1 MTMIDNEWQMF
12 LNTQQSNEGSG
23 DTMNLWKLTNN
34 SSVYSS
40 NNNDSLSEEDDDDD
54 DQITSS
60 SCTGK
65 IQKNAKSAKS
75 AKSTNIINSEMK
87 NKNNTTVHEPSFSE
101 TNTISVAPVIAPA
114 SMIGGPGLCEEL
126 YISTQTKIFFLNQ
139 SNLDVQKIFW
149 NTKVIPY
156 SCATNG
162 VIKKQ
167 IRLISKTKEE
177 FQEYEKKREL
187 EIYFTEKIMKQID
200 NSNAR
205 KIKFKDV
212 RKLTVGVSK
221 KDIMNCHGKN
231 KNAFINCFA
240 IILRVEQN
248 KIFHEI
254 HVKVFNTGR
263 MAIPGIVNDELLEST
278 KILLLDI
285 LQPNFDDKIELIS
298 EEESP
303 EVFRLVKGK
312 KNKETNKKEKSHF
325 EKVKAKSNVLINSNF
340 NCGFYI
346 HQEKLRTVLRN
357 KYKLNPTYDPSM
369 YPGVKC
375 KFYYNNNLP
384 EDHSVQFGHLEE
396 SDQEVTMT
404 ELDELVLEKYTKV
417 SFMIFRTGNCLIVGN
432 CTKQILNYVY
442 EFVKNI
448 LTTEYLIIRANQDV
462 PVAKIKKHKP
472 RKKMVKFTQNYYQ
485 NLFNHEKSI

>member
-1 MTMIDNEWQMF
+1 MLGIDNEWQQF
-12 LNTQQSNEGSG
+12 LQQQTNQDIAFSAHNYVSMNPCTTRTQNKNKTNDNFYDNT
-23 DTMNLWKLTNN
+23 
-34 SSVYSS
+34 Y
-40 NNNDSLSEEDDDDD
+40 SEEDDDEYDEED
-54 DQITSS
+54 IY
-60 SCTGK
+60 TGE
-65 IQKNAKSAKS
+65 SDS
-75 AKSTNIINSEMK
+75 
-87 NKNNTTVHEPSFSE
+87 NTTHEKESE
-101 TNTISVAPVIAPA
+101 DDNTQEVSGSGPIVAKQPLLSEVNPKGI
-114 SMIGGPGLCEEL
+114 CEEL

-156 SCATNG
+156 STATNG

-167 IRLISKTKEE
+167 IRFISKTREE
-177 FQEYEKKREL
+177 FQQYETKRNQEL
-187 EIYFTEKIMKQID
+187 YCTEKIMKQID
-200 NSNAR
+200 NPNAR

-240 IILRVEQN
+240 VILRVQHEE
-248 KIFHEI
+248 IFHEI

-263 MAIPGIVNDELLEST
+263 MAIPGIVNENLLEST
-278 KILLLDI
+278 KSLLLSI
-285 LQPNFDDKIELIS
+285 LQPNFDTPIKLIS

-340 NCGFYI
+340 NCGYYI
-346 HQEKLRTVLRN
+346 QQEKLRALLRD

-375 KFYYNNNLP
+375 KFYYNNELP
-384 EDHSVQFGHLEE
+384 EDPSVQLGHLDEK
-396 SDQEVTMT
+396 DIDVTMT
-404 ELDELVLEKYTKV
+404 ELDELTLEKYTKI

-432 CTKQILNYVY
+432 CTKQILSFVY
-442 EFVKNI
+442 EYVKNI
-448 LTTEYLIIRANQDV
+448 LTSEYETIKANQDI
-462 PVAKIKKHKP
+462 PVSKIKKHKP
-472 RKKMVKFTQNYYQ
+472 RKKVVQFTQSYYH
-485 NLFNHEKSI
+485 NLLNIEKSI

>member
-1 MTMIDNEWQMF
+1 MAHLGIDSEWQLF
-12 LNTQQSNEGSG
+12 LQEQSTQDVALTSHNFVSINSSNEKK
-23 DTMNLWKLTNN
+23 ML
-34 SSVYSS
+34 
-40 NNNDSLSEEDDDDD
+40 NNDFGFGDDDGDDDDD
-54 DQITSS
+54 DDDDLQSDSQTSTSS
-60 SCTGK
+60 ST
-65 IQKNAKSAKS
+65 
-75 AKSTNIINSEMK
+75 TPTEHNIDSHTK
-87 NKNNTTVHEPSFSE
+87 QS
-101 TNTISVAPVIAPA
+101 TISTVENRTTTLVKNPKGV
-114 SMIGGPGLCEEL
+114 CEEL

-156 SCATNG
+156 STASNG

-167 IRLISKTKEE
+167 IRLISKTREE
-177 FQEYEKKREL
+177 FQQYETKRNQEL
-187 EIYFTEKIMKQID
+187 FYTEKIMKQID
-200 NSNAR
+200 NPNAR

-240 IILRVEQN
+240 VILRVQN
-248 KIFHEI
+248 EEIFHEI

-263 MAIPGIVNDELLEST
+263 MAIPGIVNENLLENT
-278 KILLLDI
+278 KTLLLSI
-285 LQPNFDDKIELIS
+285 LEPNFDNPIKLIS

-312 KNKETNKKEKSHF
+312 KNKDTNKKEKSYF

-340 NCGFYI
+340 NCGYYI
-346 HQEKLRTVLRN
+346 QQEKLRALLRD

-375 KFYYNNNLP
+375 KFYYNNELP
-384 EDHSVQFGHLEE
+384 EDPSIQLGHLHVK
-396 SDQEVTMT
+396 DADVTMT
-404 ELDELVLEKYTKV
+404 ELDELTLEKYTKI

-432 CTKQILNYVY
+432 CTKKILSFVY
-442 EFVKNI
+442 EYVKNI
-448 LTTEYLIIRANQDV
+448 LTSEYETIKANQDI
-462 PVAKIKKHKP
+462 PVSKIKKHKP
-472 RKKMVKFTQNYYQ
+472 RKKVVQFSPSYYH
-485 NLFNHEKSI
+485 NLLNIEKSI

>member
-1 MTMIDNEWQMF
+1 MLGIDNEWQQF
-12 LNTQQSNEGSG
+12 LQQQTNQDIAFSAHNYVSMNPCTNRTQNKNKTNDDFYD
-23 DTMNLWKLTNN
+23 DT
-34 SSVYSS
+34 YSE
-40 NNNDSLSEEDDDDD
+40 DDDEEEDDD
-54 DQITSS
+54 TY
-60 SCTGK
+60 TGE
-65 IQKNAKSAKS
+65 SDS
-75 AKSTNIINSEMK
+75 
-87 NKNNTTVHEPSFSE
+87 NTTHEKESEDDNTQEVSGSGPIVAKQTLPSE
-101 TNTISVAPVIAPA
+101 VNPKGI
-114 SMIGGPGLCEEL
+114 CEEL

-156 SCATNG
+156 STATNG

-167 IRLISKTKEE
+167 IRFISKTREE
-177 FQEYEKKREL
+177 FQQYETKRNQEL
-187 EIYFTEKIMKQID
+187 YYTEKIMKQID
-200 NSNAR
+200 NPNAR

-240 IILRVEQN
+240 VILRVQN
-248 KIFHEI
+248 EAIFHEI

-263 MAIPGIVNDELLEST
+263 MAIPGIVNENLLDST
-278 KILLLDI
+278 KSLLLSI
-285 LQPNFDDKIELIS
+285 LQPNFDTPIKLIS

-340 NCGFYI
+340 NCGYYI
-346 HQEKLRTVLRN
+346 QQEKLRALLRD

-375 KFYYNNNLP
+375 KFYYNNELP
-384 EDHSVQFGHLEE
+384 EDPSVQLGHLDEK
-396 SDQEVTMT
+396 DVDVTMT
-404 ELDELVLEKYTKV
+404 ELDELTLEKYTKI

-432 CTKQILNYVY
+432 CTKQILSFVY
-442 EFVKNI
+442 EYVKNI
-448 LTTEYLIIRANQDV
+448 LTSEYETIKANQDI
-462 PVAKIKKHKP
+462 PVSKIKKHKP
-472 RKKMVKFTQNYYQ
+472 RKKVVQFTQSYYH
-485 NLFNHEKSI
+485 NLLNIEKSI

>member
-1 MTMIDNEWQMF
+1 MAMLGIDNEWQLF
-12 LNTQQSNEGSG
+12 LQEQHTQDVEFSSHNFVSI
-23 DTMNLWKLTNN
+23 N
-34 SSVYSS
+34 SS
-40 NNNDSLSEEDDDDD
+40 NRLNPGDCDEEDEYDDDDD
-54 DQITSS
+54 DVYESDSEISTPNTSTSDEDKHIKHS
-60 SCTGK
+60 SIVESK
-65 IQKNAKSAKS
+65 PVVLV
-75 AKSTNIINSEMK
+75 
-87 NKNNTTVHEPSFSE
+87 NNPKG
-101 TNTISVAPVIAPA
+101 I
-114 SMIGGPGLCEEL
+114 CEEL

-156 SCATNG
+156 STPTNG

-167 IRLISKTKEE
+167 IRLISKTREE
-177 FQEYEKKREL
+177 FQQYETKRDQEL
-187 EIYFTEKIMKQID
+187 YYTEKIMKQID
-200 NSNAR
+200 NPNAR

-212 RKLTVGVSK
+212 RKLTVGISK

-240 IILRVEQN
+240 VILRVKYEE
-248 KIFHEI
+248 IFHEI

-263 MAIPGIVNDELLEST
+263 MAIPGIVNENLLEST
-278 KILLLDI
+278 KTLLLSI
-285 LQPNFDDKIELIS
+285 LQPNFDSPIKLIS

-340 NCGFYI
+340 NCGYYI
-346 HQEKLRTVLRN
+346 QQEKLRALLRD

-375 KFYYNNNLP
+375 KFYYNNELP
-384 EDHSVQFGHLEE
+384 DDPSIQLGHLEE
-396 SDQEVTMT
+396 KDVDVTMT
-404 ELDELVLEKYTKV
+404 ELDELTLEKYTKI

-432 CTKQILNYVY
+432 CTKDILSFVY
-442 EFVKNI
+442 EYVKNI
-448 LTTEYLIIRANQDV
+448 LTSEYETIKANQDV
-462 PVAKIKKHKP
+462 PVSKIKKHKP
-472 RKKMVKFTQNYYQ
+472 RKKVVQFTQSYYH
-485 NLFNHEKSI
+485 NLLNIEKSI

>member
-12 LNTQQSNEGSG
+12 LNAQQSNECSS
-23 DTMNLWKLTNN
+23 DAMDLWKLTNN

-40 NNNDSLSEEDDDDD
+40 NNNDSLSEDDNDDNDDIDD
-54 DQITSS
+54 DQSTSS

-65 IQKNAKSAKS
+65 IQKNAKN
-75 AKSTNIINSEMK
+75 TNIIHSEMKNK
-87 NKNNTTVHEPSFSE
+87 NKNNTTVHESSLSE
-101 TNTISVAPVIAPA
+101 TNTISVSPII
-114 SMIGGPGLCEEL
+114 SGPGLCEDL

-156 SCATNG
+156 SCAKNG

-167 IRLISKTKEE
+167 IRFISKTKEE

-187 EIYFTEKIMKQID
+187 EVYYTEKIMKQID

-278 KILLLDI
+278 KLLLLDI

-346 HQEKLRTVLRN
+346 QQEKLRAVLRN

-384 EDHSVQFGHLEE
+384 EDHSIQFGHLEK
-396 SDQEVTMT
+396 SDQDVTMT

>member
-1 MTMIDNEWQMF
+1 MLGIDNEWQQF
-12 LNTQQSNEGSG
+12 LQQQTNQDIAFSAHNYVSMNSCTTRTQNKNKTNDDFYD
-23 DTMNLWKLTNN
+23 DT
-34 SSVYSS
+34 YC
-40 NNNDSLSEEDDDDD
+40 EEDDEEYDEED
-54 DQITSS
+54 IY
-60 SCTGK
+60 TGE
-65 IQKNAKSAKS
+65 SDS
-75 AKSTNIINSEMK
+75 
-87 NKNNTTVHEPSFSE
+87 NTTNEKESEDDNTQEVPVSGPIVAKQQLPSE
-101 TNTISVAPVIAPA
+101 VNPKGI
-114 SMIGGPGLCEEL
+114 CEEL

-156 SCATNG
+156 STATNG

-167 IRLISKTKEE
+167 IRFISKTREE
-177 FQEYEKKREL
+177 FQQYETKRNQEL
-187 EIYFTEKIMKQID
+187 YYTEKIMKQID
-200 NSNAR
+200 NPNAR

-240 IILRVEQN
+240 VILRVQHEET
-248 KIFHEI
+248 FHEI

-263 MAIPGIVNDELLEST
+263 MAIPGIVNENLLEST
-278 KILLLDI
+278 KSLLLSI
-285 LQPNFDDKIELIS
+285 LQPNFDIPIKLIS

-340 NCGFYI
+340 NCGYYI
-346 HQEKLRTVLRN
+346 QQEKLRALLRD

-375 KFYYNNNLP
+375 KFYYNNELP
-384 EDHSVQFGHLEE
+384 EDPSVQLGHLDEK
-396 SDQEVTMT
+396 DFDVTMT
-404 ELDELVLEKYTKV
+404 ELDELTLEKYTKI

-432 CTKQILNYVY
+432 CTKQILSFVY
-442 EFVKNI
+442 EYVKNI
-448 LTTEYLIIRANQDV
+448 LTSEYETIKANQDI
-462 PVAKIKKHKP
+462 PVSKIKKHKP
-472 RKKMVKFTQNYYQ
+472 RKKVVQFTQSYYH
-485 NLFNHEKSI
+485 NLLNIEKSI